1 MFGQM
6 TTFVFRLFTFV
17 ALAADTSG
25 HTETKPDEKAKSRA
39 NSCMIWIRVNKLL
52 EVKSLKAFS
61 SFFRLPL

>member
-39 NSCMIWIRVNKLL
+39 
-52 EVKSLKAFS
+52 
-61 SFFRLPL
+61 